1 MDAMKKGLINVL
13 EENLTNAM
21 LQHSSIVVQTE
32 TADKICCRN
41 LIHIDNY
48 DKDDKHIS
56 LYDNQFELHFNVN
69 DSTEIDYD
77 EFEKSFHLKN
87 SHTDVF
93 VSFLD

>member
-1 MDAMKKGLINVL
+1 MDAIKNGLINVL
-13 EENLTNAM
+13 EESLTNAM

-32 TADKICCRN
+32 TADEICCRN

-87 SHTDVF
+87 PHTDVF

>member
-32 TADKICCRN
+32 TADEIFCRN

-87 SHTDVF
+87 PHTDVF

>member
-1 MDAMKKGLINVL
+1 MDTMKNGLINVL
-13 EENLTNAM
+13 EEKLTNAM
-21 LQHSSIVVQTE
+21 LQNSSIVVQTE
-32 TADKICCRN
+32 TVDETCCRN

-87 SHTDVF
+87 PHTDVF